1 MSCLGGTLEALAAGV
16 STGSPG
22 SAGHGLLGTTEASVA
37 LIGIGIFRD
46 SGWQGLDM
54 VNNAMN
60 GKHQL
65 QWQLEIL
72 SGSY

>member
-1 MSCLGGTLEALAAGV
+1 MSPQGPLAVLGQ
-16 STGSPG
+16 
-22 SAGHGLLGTTEASVA
+22 HGLLGNTEASVA